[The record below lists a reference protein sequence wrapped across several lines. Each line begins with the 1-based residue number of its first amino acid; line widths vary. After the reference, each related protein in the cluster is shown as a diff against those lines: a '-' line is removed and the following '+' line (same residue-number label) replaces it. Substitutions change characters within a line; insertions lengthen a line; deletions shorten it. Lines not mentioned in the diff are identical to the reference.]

1 MVTKQRWRTNER
13 KKKMSEIT
21 LQPVAEPILGEIEV
35 PGDKSI
41 SHRAVILGAL
51 ARGITKVTNF
61 LDGEDCMRTIKAFQ
75 QLGVSI
81 EQHNTSLLIHSN
93 GRSSLTEPSVPLYF
107 GNSGTTARL
116 MLGILAGLPFFS
128 TVYGD
133 PFLTGRP
140 MDRVITPLEKMGAV
154 FDGRAD
160 GSFLPLSIRGGG
172 LKAIKY
178 ALPVKSAQVKSA
190 VLLAGLFA
198 EEQTTIIEKTTTR
211 NHTEQMLQAFGADIT
226 TKDEEITITNRQELI
241 ANDVRVPGDISSAAF
256 FLVAAAIVPD
266 SVLTIRSVGLNETRT
281 GIIDVLMKMGGDIH
295 IYNQCSVSGERYGDV
310 EVSYRELKGTNIE
323 GDIIPRLIDEIPVI
337 ALLATQAKGTT
348 IIRNAEELRVKETD
362 RLAAV
367 VDNLSRLGA
376 AIEAT
381 EDGMIIHG
389 QTTLHGGKVDSYSDH
404 RIAMTNA
411 IASLITTGS
420 VTLDD
425 SSSIAISY
433 PSFLED
439 LQRISKYS

>member
-1 MVTKQRWRTNER
+1 
-13 KKKMSEIT
+13 MSEIT

-41 SHRAVILGAL
+41 SHRAVILGVL
-51 ARGITKVTNF
+51 ATGTTKITNF
-61 LDGEDCMRTIKAFQ
+61 LDGEDCMRTIKAFR

-81 EQHNTSLLIHSN
+81 EQHNASLLIHSN
-93 GRSSLTEPSVPLYF
+93 GISSLTEPTVPLYF

-116 MLGILAGLPFFS
+116 MLGILAGLPFLS

-133 PFLTGRP
+133 PFLTERP
-140 MDRVITPLEKMGAV
+140 MDRVITPLERMGAF

-178 ALPVKSAQVKSA
+178 TLPVKSAQVKSA

-198 EEQTTIIEKTTTR
+198 EGQTTIIEKTTTR

-226 TKDEEITITNRQELI
+226 TKNDEITITNRQELI

-266 SVLTIRSVGLNETRT
+266 SVLTIRNVGLNETRT
-281 GIIDVLMKMGGDIH
+281 GIIDVLMKMGADIH

-310 EVSYRELKGTNIE
+310 DVRYGELKGTNIE

-362 RLAAV
+362 RIAAV

-376 AIEAT
+376 SIEAT

-411 IASLITTGS
+411 IASLITTGP
-420 VTLDD
+420 VTIDD
-425 SSSIAISY
+425 PSSIAISY
-433 PSFLED
+433 PGFFED
-439 LQRISKYS
+439 LQQILK